1 MMKSIVEYT
10 SIRHIF
16 PNNHTRLSMLLRTI
30 FILTLSALS
39 VTLEMQAQFGKNK
52 VQYDSFSW
60 KFIRSKHFDVYFHQG
75 GEYLARYVAI
85 NAERDLGSIERRLN
99 YSVGR
104 RIPIVTY
111 NSHNEFQQSNV
122 IGGEIGEGI
131 GGVTELFK
139 NRVTIPFEGC
149 YDQFKHV
156 ICHELAHAV
165 LNDMFYGGSI
175 QNAISNAQRAEL
187 PLWMNEGFAEYAAAD
202 GYDVKTDM
210 FMRDVALS
218 EYLKGLDNL
227 QGYYAYRGG
236 QAFYW
241 FIRERYGEQKISELI
256 NRIRNLP
263 DYKQSFN
270 LTFGMSYE
278 DFSDLWAREMKKIY
292 LPDIE
297 KFEALDDFAERLTNH
312 EKLHNF
318 YNSSPA
324 VSPDGDKTAYIA
336 DEDGVFGIYIKY
348 LANNGKTV
356 KLLSSD
362 RALDFEDLNFL
373 TPGISWD
380 PTGKQLA
387 ISAKAGGEDALF
399 IVDAVSGAYRRKT
412 FGLKTITSAIWSP
425 DGKNIAFVASK
436 NEQSD
441 LYLYDVAKSYVKKL
455 TDDVFSDQH
464 PTWSPDSKT
473 IYFVSDR
480 ADYTSGDFKAASF
493 KMWDY
498 AHETQDIYSLDIASG
513 TISRITHDPKNEKTS
528 LAVAPD
534 GNTLLFVSDKNGI
547 GNLYFLNLATG
558 EITARSNSISG
569 ITQLSLANDGS
580 RLLFS
585 SQNKGGFDLFSMRFP
600 LQRKDYG
607 VLPLT
612 KFRQWEAEKL
622 KTVAAITASEPIVPK
637 PSKPIGYGNF
647 DVEFSR
653 QQSAPPNSSVTQS
666 PVRPVIADGTADTAL
681 SAPQDYKVSLSTD
694 LIYNNAGFSTFYGL
708 QGATQMLFSDM
719 LGDHQLYLLIN
730 LFVDLK
736 NSNFYAAYYYLPNRI
751 DYEFGAFHK
760 AAYVIRGN
768 GMLYRFRNYG
778 LETNASYPFDRFRRL
793 EFGLG
798 MQLVTRENLDYVE
811 EPSASVFAVSP
822 HIKYTFDNT
831 DWGWFGPNRGARYF
845 ASISASPKIS
855 NSTPEF
861 ITFNTDLRQ
870 YFSMFGNY
878 INIALRGSGSASFGA
893 NPQKAVIGGVD
904 NWINRTFSN
913 GTLPWDSPSDFAFM
927 QYGLP
932 LRGFDVAE
940 RRGNNHFLLNAEMR
954 FPLFQALIAGP
965 VPILLQGVQGA
976 FFTDIGAAWKDTF
989 TPTTVDLSGNKIS
1002 QDLLMSAG
1010 IGMRTFVLGLPLRVD
1025 VAWRNEFYA
1034 WSQPNWLFSLGG
1046 NF

>member
-1 MMKSIVEYT
+1 M
-10 SIRHIF
+10 
-16 PNNHTRLSMLLRTI
+16 RLHRV
-30 FILTLSALS
+30 FILMLTILFAALN
-39 VTLEMQAQFGKNK
+39 LQAQFGKNK
-52 VQYDSFSW
+52 VQYDLFTW

-75 GEYLARYVAI
+75 GEYLAHYAAV
-85 NAERDLGSIERRLN
+85 NAERALGTIENRLN
-99 YSVGR
+99 YTIGR
-104 RIPIVTY
+104 RIPIITY

-122 IGGEIGEGI
+122 ISGEISEGI

-139 NRVTIPFEGC
+139 NRVTIPFEGR

-156 ICHELAHAV
+156 IYHELAHAV

-175 QNAISNAQRAEL
+175 QNAISNARRTEL

-218 EYLKGLDNL
+218 EYLKGFENL

-241 FIRERYGEQKISELI
+241 FVRERYGEQKISELI
-256 NRIRNLP
+256 NRIRGLP
-263 DYKQSFN
+263 EYKQAFN

-278 DFSDLWAREMKKIY
+278 DFSDLWVREMKKTY

-297 KFEALDDFAERLTNH
+297 KFEALDDFAERITNH

-324 VSPDGDKTAYIA
+324 VSPDGDKVAYIA
-336 DEDGVFGIYIKY
+336 DEDGIFGIYIKY
-348 LANNGKTV
+348 FVNNGLTV

-380 PTGKQLA
+380 PSGKKLA
-387 ISAKAGGEDALF
+387 VSAKAGGEDALF
-399 IVDAVSGAYRRKT
+399 IIDAVSGAYQRKT
-412 FGLKTITSAIWSP
+412 FNLKTITSAIWSP
-425 DGKNIAFVASK
+425 DGKSIAFVASK

-441 LYLYDVAKSYVKKL
+441 IYIYDVAKSTIKKL

-464 PTWSPDSKT
+464 PAWSPDSKI

-480 ADYTSGDFKAASF
+480 GNYITGDFTAANF

-498 AHETQDIYSLDIASG
+498 AEETQDIYSLDIVSG
-513 TISRITHDPKNEKTS
+513 SIRRLTHDPKNEKTS
-528 LAVAPD
+528 IAVAPD
-534 GNTLLFVSDKNGI
+534 GNTLLFVSDRNGI
-547 GNLYFLNLATG
+547 GNLYFLNLATS
-558 EITARSNSISG
+558 EITAHSNSISG

-585 SQNKGGFDLFSMRFP
+585 SQNKGGFDLFSMHFP
-600 LQRKDYG
+600 LQSKDYG

-612 KFRQWEAEKL
+612 KFRQWEFEKL
-622 KTVAAITASEPIVPK
+622 KTIAAVTVPQPVESQSDK
-637 PSKPIGYGNF
+637 PKGYGNF

-653 QQSAPPNSSVTQS
+653 QQSAPSNP
-666 PVRPVIADGTADTAL
+666 IATRSTIRSILTDATTDTAL

-694 LIYNNAGFSTFYGL
+694 LIYNNVGYSTFYGL

-751 DYEFGAFHK
+751 DYEFDAFHK
-760 AAYVIRGN
+760 AAYVVRGN

-798 MQLVTRENLDYVE
+798 MQLVTRDNLYYVE
-811 EPSASVFAVSP
+811 EPSASMFAISP
-822 HIKYTFDNT
+822 KIKYVFDNT
-831 DWGWFGPNRGARYF
+831 DWGWFGPNRGSRYF
-845 ASISASPKIS
+845 ASISGSPKIS

-861 ITFNTDLRQ
+861 ITISTDFRQ
-870 YFSMFGNY
+870 YFTTFRNY
-878 INIALRGSGSASFGA
+878 INFAFRGSGSASFGA
-893 NPQKAVIGGVD
+893 NPQNAIIGGVD
-904 NWINRTFSN
+904 NWINRTFSK

-932 LRGFDVAE
+932 LRGFDLAE
-940 RRGNNHFLLNAEMR
+940 RVGNKHFLFNAEMR
-954 FPLFQALIAGP
+954 FPLFQALVAGP

-976 FFTDIGAAWKDTF
+976 FFTDIGAAWRDTF
-989 TPTTVDLSGNKIS
+989 TPTTVDYLGNKIS

-1010 IGMRTFVLGLPLRVD
+1010 VGMRTFVLGLPLRVD

-1034 WSQPNWLFSLGG
+1034 WSQPYWLFSLGG
-1046 NF
+1046 DF